1 LTKAFKSGGDK
12 ISAQVRRAFKFG
24 GVDALPGIYEPGI
37 NLYGIGIVT
46 IYSVNLFNY
55 SWR

>member
-1 LTKAFKSGGDK
+1 MTKAFKSGGDK